1 MRPASLKHYIPIWI
15 GFFNLDSYYLE
26 DSDTGTI
33 KVTHQYQKTVT
44 TRPLLENLYPIKRR

>member
-33 KVTHQYQKTVT
+33 KVKFISYKTQMS
-44 TRPLLENLYPIKRR
+44 L